1 MGKFANSKALAGASF
16 GVLKS
21 EKKLA
26 AIPAVSAITCGII
39 AVAVGGGVVLTADFI
54 ANPAPGQDD
63 FSLTPASWAIGIV
76 GLFIIGLVSQMFAAT
91 LIAAAN
97 ERLDGGSF
105 TMGQAFSKATTRTP
119 SILGWSAI
127 NSTVGLVLQAIRDK
141 AGFLGDLAAGLIG
154 AAWNVVT
161 WLVLPIIIIEGIG
174 PIAAIKKS
182 ANLLKSTW
190 GENLF
195 AQAGIGLIG
204 FLLMLPGILI
214 FGGLSFVLP
223 VVGIPLLFIWVVV
236 ISCLMSALGAIYRTA
251 LYRFAVGLPN
261 GDVFT
266 QEELSGAF
274 KPKVK
279 SGRMR

>member
-26 AIPAVSAITCGII
+26 AIPAVSALTCGVI

-63 FSLTPASWAIGIV
+63 FSLTPVSWVIGIV

-97 ERLDGGSF
+97 DRLNGGSY

-141 AGFLGDLAAGLIG
+141 AGFLGDVAAGLIG

-182 ANLLKSTW
+182 ANLLKTTW

-214 FGGLSFVLP
+214 FGGLSFALP
-223 VVGIPLLFIWVVV
+223 FVGIPLLFIWVVV

-261 GDVFT
+261 GDAFT
-266 QEELSGAF
+266 QDELSGAF

>member
-26 AIPAVSAITCGII
+26 AIPAVSALTCGVI

-63 FSLTPASWAIGIV
+63 FSLTPASWAIGII

-105 TMGQAFSKATTRTP
+105 TMGQAFSKATSRTP

-127 NSTVGLVLQAIRDK
+127 NSTVGVVLQAVRDK
-141 AGFLGDLAAGLIG
+141 AGFLGDIAAGLSG

-161 WLVLPIIIIEGIG
+161 WLVLPIIVVEGVG
-174 PIAAIKKS
+174 PIVAIKKS
-182 ANLLKSTW
+182 ASLLKSTW

-204 FLLMLPGILI
+204 FLLMLPGLVL
-214 FGGLSFVLP
+214 FGVLSFAVP
-223 VVGIPLLFIWVVV
+223 VAGIPLLLIWIVV
-236 ISCLMSALGAIYRTA
+236 IGCLMSALGAIYRTA
-251 LYRFAVGLPN
+251 LYRFAVGLPL

-266 QEELSGAF
+266 HDELAGAF
-274 KPKVK
+274 MPKAK
-279 SGRMR
+279 TGRMR

>member
-26 AIPAVSAITCGII
+26 AIPAVSAITCGVI

-63 FSLTPASWAIGIV
+63 FSLTPVSWAIGIV
-76 GLFIIGLVSQMFAAT
+76 GLFIIGLVSQIFAAT

-97 ERLDGGSF
+97 ERLNGGSF

-161 WLVLPIIIIEGIG
+161 WLVLPIIIIEGTG

-182 ANLLKSTW
+182 ATLLKSTW

-214 FGGLSFVLP
+214 FGALSFVLP

-236 ISCLMSALGAIYRTA
+236 IGCLMSALGAIYRTA

-261 GDVFT
+261 GDAFS
-266 QEELSGAF
+266 QDELSGAF

-279 SGRMR
+279 SERMR

>member
-26 AIPAVSAITCGII
+26 AIPAVSALTCSVI

-54 ANPAPGQDD
+54 SNPAPGQDD
-63 FSLTPASWAIGIV
+63 FAMTPASWAVGIV
-76 GLFIIGLVSQMFAAT
+76 GLFIIGLVAQLFAAT

-105 TMGQAFSKATTRTP
+105 TMGQAFSKATSRIP

-127 NSTVGLVLQAIRDK
+127 NSTVGVVLQGIRENS
-141 AGFLGDLAAGLIG
+141 GILGDVAAGLLG
-154 AAWNVVT
+154 AAWNVIT
-161 WLVLPIIIIEGIG
+161 WLVLPIIVVEGVG
-174 PIAAIKKS
+174 PIVAIKKS
-182 ANLLKSTW
+182 ANLLKTTW

-204 FLLMLPGILI
+204 FLLMLPGLVL
-214 FGGLSFVLP
+214 FGALSFAIP
-223 VVGIPLLFIWVVV
+223 VAGIPLLLLWIVV
-236 ISCLMSALGAIYRTA
+236 IGCLMSALGAIYRTA
-251 LYRFAVGLPN
+251 LYRFAVGLPL

-266 QEELSGAF
+266 HDELAGAF
-274 KPKVK
+274 TPKSK
-279 SGRMR
+279 TGRMR

>member
-223 VVGIPLLFIWVVV
+223 IVGIPLLFIWVVV

>member
-26 AIPAVSAITCGII
+26 AIPAVSALTCGVI

-63 FSLTPASWAIGIV
+63 FSLTPVSWVIGIV

-97 ERLDGGSF
+97 ERLNGGSF

-141 AGFLGDLAAGLIG
+141 AGFLGDVAAGLIG

-182 ANLLKSTW
+182 ANLLKTTW

-261 GDVFT
+261 GDAFT

>member
-1 MGKFANSKALAGASF
+1 MGRFANSKALAGASF
-16 GVLKS
+16 DVLKS

-26 AIPAVSAITCGII
+26 AIPAVSALTCGVI

-63 FSLTPASWAIGIV
+63 FSLTPVSWAIGIV

-127 NSTVGLVLQAIRDK
+127 NQTVGLVLQAIRDK

-161 WLVLPIIIIEGIG
+161 WLVLPIIIVEGIG

-182 ANLLKSTW
+182 ASLLKTTW

-214 FGGLSFVLP
+214 FGALSFALP
-223 VVGIPLLFIWVVV
+223 FVGIPLLFIWVVV

-261 GDVFT
+261 GDAFSHD
-266 QEELSGAF
+266 ELSGAF
-274 KPKVK
+274 KPRVK

>member
-97 ERLDGGSF
+97 ERLDGGNF

-214 FGGLSFVLP
+214 FGALSFVLP
-223 VVGIPLLFIWVVV
+223 IVGIPLLFIWVVV

>member
-97 ERLDGGSF
+97 ERLNGGSF

-223 VVGIPLLFIWVVV
+223 IVGIPLLFIWVVV

>member
-16 GVLKS
+16 GVLRS

-26 AIPAVSAITCGII
+26 AIPAVSALTCGVI

-63 FSLTPASWAIGIV
+63 FSLTPVSWTIGIV

-141 AGFLGDLAAGLIG
+141 AGFLGDIAAGLIG

-182 ANLLKSTW
+182 ANLLKTTW

-236 ISCLMSALGAIYRTA
+236 ISCLRSALGAIYRTA